1 MAQDWLL
8 STPSQAQEEAC
19 LGQFCF
25 LAALE
30 MGSSWVQLEGWPSWC
45 Y

>member
-1 MAQDWLL
+1 MGQDWLL
-8 STPSQAQEEAC
+8 STPSPCQAQKEAC

-30 MGSSWVQLEGWPSWC
+30 TGYS
-45 Y
+45 